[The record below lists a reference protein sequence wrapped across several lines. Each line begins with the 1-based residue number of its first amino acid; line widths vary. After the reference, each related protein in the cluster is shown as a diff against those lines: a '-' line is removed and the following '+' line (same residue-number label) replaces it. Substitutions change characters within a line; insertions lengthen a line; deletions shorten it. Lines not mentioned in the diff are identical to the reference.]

1 MKNRNQILILS
12 ALLALAAVPFPAMG
26 KTITAGSYREAL
38 ENPSPGPAQAPVE
51 AEAAEEQSRQPSE
64 QTMRFLVP
72 DETSRHHVGKYAE
85 PIFRVKTEKPQLA
98 LSFDA
103 GADPGAAGTIMDIL
117 EKHQISSTFFL
128 TGDWMDQN
136 PETTKEIVKR
146 GHEIGNHSVS
156 HPSFPALTREQMDD
170 QIQRT
175 HQKALELTG
184 QNMCLFRFPY
194 GDYSREAIDAV
205 TGNGYFP
212 IQWSVDSIDWRNEG
226 RQIILDRVLNHKNLG
241 SGSIILMHLAAA
253 YTPSA
258 LEELIVN
265 LKDRGYEIVPVSQ
278 LIYEKNYHMD
288 YAGNQIPEIEYKGN
302 EDGV

>member
-51 AEAAEEQSRQPSE
+51 TEAAEEQSRQPSE

-117 EKHQISSTFFL
+117 EKHQISSTFFSQA
-128 TGDWMDQN
+128 TGWIRILK
-136 PETTKEIVKR
+136 P
-146 GHEIGNHSVS
+146 
-156 HPSFPALTREQMDD
+156 
-170 QIQRT
+170 QRR
-175 HQKALELTG
+175 L
-184 QNMCLFRFPY
+184 
-194 GDYSREAIDAV
+194 
-205 TGNGYFP
+205 
-212 IQWSVDSIDWRNEG
+212 
-226 RQIILDRVLNHKNLG
+226 
-241 SGSIILMHLAAA
+241 
-253 YTPSA
+253 
-258 LEELIVN
+258 
-265 LKDRGYEIVPVSQ
+265 
-278 LIYEKNYHMD
+278 
-288 YAGNQIPEIEYKGN
+288 
-302 EDGV
+302 